1 MIMAISSEHSQSPY
15 QDQHPIY
22 AGADL
27 KDAKAA
33 MVMVHGRGASGHDI
47 LTLAP
52 DLKQPDFAYVAPQAY
67 ARVPLD
73 IKNSCVARG
82 FSPCLTAGSNEP
94 IGA

>member
-1 MIMAISSEHSQSPY
+1 MGKWTFEP
-15 QDQHPIY
+15 
-22 AGADL
+22 
-27 KDAKAA
+27 
-33 MVMVHGRGASGHDI
+33 
-47 LTLAP
+47 
-52 DLKQPDFAYVAPQAY
+52 